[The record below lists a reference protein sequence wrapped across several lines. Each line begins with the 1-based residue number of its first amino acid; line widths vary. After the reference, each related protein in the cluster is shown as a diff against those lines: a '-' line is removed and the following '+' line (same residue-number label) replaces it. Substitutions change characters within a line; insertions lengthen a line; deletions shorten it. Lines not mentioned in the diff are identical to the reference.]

1 MNTAGLIL
9 AAGQSSRMHEHK
21 ALLPWG
27 NSTIIEWEIKCLQSA
42 GISDIFVVLGYNYKN
57 ITKLIANLDVNII
70 INENWITGRS
80 SSIAKAIIEV
90 IKVTELKK
98 ISHLLIQNVDQPL
111 SNEII
116 TQLTLFI
123 KENNLK
129 NKIEVLQPIYKEK
142 ITHPVVIHKSVFKNL
157 LRVED
162 YKLGL
167 KEVIKDL
174 KRTTIA
180 INSPL
185 LTFNI
190 NTKQDYRNAQKILKD

>member
-9 AAGQSSRMHEHK
+9 AAGQSSRMHKHK
-21 ALLPWG
+21 ALLPWA

-42 GISDIFVVLGYNYKN
+42 GISDIFVVLGYNAKD
-57 ITKLIANLDVNII
+57 IIKLITNLDVNII

-80 SSIAKAIIEV
+80 SSIAKAMIEV

-116 TQLTLFI
+116 TQLNLFI

-129 NKIEVLQPIYKEK
+129 NTIEVLQPIYKEK
-142 ITHPVVIHKSVFKNL
+142 ITHPVVIHKSVFNNL

-174 KRTTIA
+174 KRTTIT

-185 LTFNI
+185 LTLNI
-190 NTKQDYRNAQKILKD
+190 NTKQDYQTAQKKF

>member
-9 AAGQSSRMHEHK
+9 AAGQSSRMHKHK
-21 ALLPWG
+21 ALLPWA

-42 GISDIFVVLGYNYKN
+42 GISDIFVVLGYNAKD
-57 ITKLIANLDVNII
+57 IIKLITNLDVNII

-80 SSIAKAIIEV
+80 SSIAKAMIEV

-116 TQLTLFI
+116 TQLNLFI

-129 NKIEVLQPIYKEK
+129 NTIEVLQPIYKEK
-142 ITHPVVIHKSVFKNL
+142 ITHPVVIHKSVFNNL

-174 KRTTIA
+174 KRTTIT

-185 LTFNI
+185 LTLNI
-190 NTKQDYRNAQKILKD
+190 NTKQDYQTAQKILKD